1 MAIGPGREGA
11 KVTEFWLR
19 RAGSRKQ
26 VGTTL
31 HKVGNREHASPKH
44 HFAPKAPEPS
54 AARRP
59 WEPCCRVA
67 EGRIS
72 WGATATR
79 TGFLSR
85 LAALDQVLART
96 TQTLLPDTLSNIA
109 VPDER
114 EVK

>member
-44 HFAPKAPEPS
+44 HFAPKAP
-54 AARRP
+54 
-59 WEPCCRVA
+59 
-67 EGRIS
+67 
-72 WGATATR
+72 
-79 TGFLSR
+79 
-85 LAALDQVLART
+85 
-96 TQTLLPDTLSNIA
+96 
-109 VPDER
+109 
-114 EVK
+114 